1 MRQRT
6 GPARKD
12 LVLVGGGHA
21 HVAVLKSFAM
31 QPEPGVALTLIA
43 RDVHTPYSG
52 MLPGFIAGHYSFDET
67 HIDLGPLARFA
78 DARLVHDQAIG
89 LDLDERLVRF
99 ADRPPV
105 VYDLLSINIGSSP
118 GVSLVEGAS
127 EHAIPVKPID
137 RFIPRWQ
144 ALVEDVLR
152 AEGPVRIGTI
162 GAGAGG
168 VELTLAAQYRLS
180 CLLRERGG
188 DPGRL
193 SFHLVTSAP
202 TVLPTHNE
210 RVRNRFARILRER
223 GIDVRTGQT
232 VVRATAEGIHCQ
244 DGSEIALD
252 HMFWVTAAQPAE
264 WPGASGLDVDQSG
277 FIRVDETLRSTSDE
291 SVFAVG
297 DIAQM
302 ESDPREKA
310 GVFAVR
316 QGPAVAKNLRHAL
329 RGEPLEP
336 FRPQRKFLSLI
347 STGDRNAVASRGNWT
362 LRGRWVWH
370 WKDWIDRRF
379 MDKYNQL
386 PDMEPDV
393 GPDGEAEEMRCG
405 GCGAKVASPALKRAL
420 SRLDTESRHDIVVGI
435 ASGDDAAV
443 IDVPAGQRLVQ
454 SVDYFRAFIDDP
466 YVFGRIAANHAL
478 GDIYAMG
485 AEPQSA
491 LAIATVPFGPEAKV
505 EETLYQM
512 LAGAVE
518 TLGEAGTALAGGHSG
533 EGTELGL
540 GFSVNGFIAPGDHLS
555 KGGMRAGERLILTK
569 PLGTGALFAADM
581 RMKAK
586 GRWIE
591 EALSSMVQSNR
602 DAARILS
609 RHQASAATDV
619 TGFGLAGHL
628 LEMVKASDIDA
639 VIDLDALPVLAGAGE
654 TIANGI
660 VSSLQDANRRSEA
673 SILAND
679 SMRGHSNYALLFDP
693 QTAGGLLASVPPEN
707 ADACLEEL
715 RQSNAVGSRII
726 GQVNGNEVE
735 DGSRNTV
742 RFQALSAGMTD
753 DASSDQDQTSL

>member
-21 HVAVLKSFAM
+21 HVAVLKSLAM
-31 QPEPGVALTLIA
+31 RPEPGVALTLVA

-78 DARLVHDQAIG
+78 GARLIHDEAIG
-89 LDLDERLVRF
+89 LDLDKRLVRF
-99 ADRPPV
+99 AERPPIA
-105 VYDLLSINIGSSP
+105 YDLLSINIGSSP
-118 GVSLVEGAS
+118 GVGLVEGARD
-127 EHAIPVKPID
+127 HAIPVKPID

-144 ALVEDVLR
+144 ALVEDVLKS
-152 AEGPVRIGTI
+152 EGPVRIGTI

-180 CLLRERGG
+180 RLLRERGC
-188 DPGRL
+188 DPRRL

-202 TVLPTHNE
+202 TVLPTHNA
-210 RVRNRFARILRER
+210 RVRDRFVRILRER
-223 GIDVRTGQT
+223 NIDVRTGQT
-232 VVRATAEGIHCQ
+232 VVRASGEGICCQ
-244 DGSEIALD
+244 DGTEIALD
-252 HMFWVTAAQPAE
+252 HMFWVTAAQPAD
-264 WPGASGLDVDQSG
+264 WPGASGLA
-277 FIRVDETLRSTSDE
+277 VDEQGFVLVDENLRSTSDE
-291 SVFAVG
+291 HVFAVG
-297 DIAQM
+297 DISQM
-302 ESDPREKA
+302 EADPREKA

-329 RGEPLEP
+329 RGEPLQP
-336 FRPQRKFLSLI
+336 FRPQRRFLSLI
-347 STGDRNAVASRGNWT
+347 GTGDRNAVASRGNWT

-379 MDKYNQL
+379 MDKYNRL
-386 PDMEPDV
+386 PDMEPEV
-393 GPDGEAEEMRCG
+393 GPDGAEEEMRCG
-405 GCGAKVASPALKRAL
+405 GCGAKVAGPALKRAL
-420 SRLDTESRHDIVVGI
+420 ARLETESHRDIVVGI
-435 ASGDDAAV
+435 TSGDDAAV
-443 IDVPAGQRLVQ
+443 IKVPEGQRLVQ

-512 LAGAVE
+512 LAGAVK

-540 GFSVNGFIAPGDHLS
+540 GFSVNGFIAPGDYLS

-569 PLGTGALFAADM
+569 PLGTGTLFAADM
-581 RMKAK
+581 RMKAR

-591 EALSSMVQSNR
+591 EALSSMTQSNR

-609 RHQASAATDV
+609 RHKASAATDV

-628 LEMVKASDIDA
+628 LEMVSASNIDA
-639 VIDLDALPVLAGAGE
+639 VIDLDALPVLSGARE
-654 TIANGI
+654 TLASGI
-660 VSSLQDANRRSEA
+660 VSSLQDANRRSET
-673 SILAND
+673 SIVAGEAA
-679 SMRGHSNYALLFDP
+679 RGHSLYPLLFDP
-693 QTAGGLLASVPPEN
+693 QTAGGLLASVPSEN
-707 ADACLEEL
+707 ADACLEDL
-715 RQSNAVGSRII
+715 RRTNAINACIV

-735 DGSRNTV
+735 AGARNTV
-742 RFQALSAGMTD
+742 RFQAIPSGHEQDRQL
-753 DASSDQDQTSL
+753 DQDQTSL